1 MNWLDILLL
10 LPLLIGLVR
19 GLMRGLIT
27 EIIAIVAII
36 LGIVGARL
44 WATKFSTW
52 LLLQFAWPEA
62 VCHVVA
68 YALLFLAIAIVLNI
82 IGRLLSKLLRAIQL
96 GFINRLLG
104 GIFGTLKWLAVVLVV
119 VFCLNM
125 LDSYFHF
132 LDNSKVVQT
141 STLYRPFVQTAEQ
154 IAHTFPNVADS
165 VIIQSAAPMPK

>member
-44 WATKFSTW
+44 WATKFSAW

-119 VFCLNM
+119 VFCVNM

-132 LDNSKVVQT
+132 LDNSEVVKN
-141 STLYRPFVQTAEQ
+141 SLLYRPFVETANQ
-154 IAHTFPNVADS
+154 IVHLIPTMANTIAVH
-165 VIIQSAAPMPK
+165 

>member
-10 LPLLIGLVR
+10 LPLLVGLVR

-27 EIIAIVAII
+27 EIIAILAII

-44 WATKFSTW
+44 WATKFSAW

-62 VCHVVA
+62 VCNVVA

-82 IGRLLSKLLRAIQL
+82 IGRVLSKLLRAIQL

-104 GIFGTLKWLAVVLVV
+104 GVFGTLKWFAVVLVA
-119 VFCLNM
+119 VFCIHM

-132 LDNSKVVQT
+132 LDNSEVVKT
-141 STLYRPFVQTAEQ
+141 STLYRPFVETANQ
-154 IAHTFPNVADS
+154 IIRFIPNVADS
-165 VIIQSAAPMPK
+165 VIVNP

>member
-1 MNWLDILLL
+1 MGNEVLCMA
-10 LPLLIGLVR
+10 P
-19 GLMRGLIT
+19 
-27 EIIAIVAII
+27 
-36 LGIVGARL
+36 
-44 WATKFSTW
+44 
-52 LLLQFAWPEA
+52 
-62 VCHVVA
+62 
-68 YALLFLAIAIVLNI
+68 LAIRMAGGGMPCGGILAPFF
-82 IGRLLSKLLRAIQL
+82 GDSHCAKYQLLRAIQL

-104 GIFGTLKWLAVVLVV
+104 GVFGMVKWLVVVLVV
-119 VFCLNM
+119 VFCINM

>member
-10 LPLLIGLVR
+10 LPLLIELVR

-27 EIIAIVAII
+27 EVIVIVAII

-44 WATKFSTW
+44 WATKFSAW

-104 GIFGTLKWLAVVLVV
+104 GVFGTLKWFAVVLVV
-119 VFCLNM
+119 VFCVNM

-132 LDNSKVVQT
+132 LEDSEVVKNSL
-141 STLYRPFVQTAEQ
+141 LYRPFVETANQ
-154 IAHTFPNVADS
+154 IVHLIPTMANTIAV
-165 VIIQSAAPMPK
+165 Q

>member
-10 LPLLIGLVR
+10 LPLLVGLVR

-27 EIIAIVAII
+27 EIIAILAII
-36 LGIVGARL
+36 LGVVGARL
-44 WATKFSTW
+44 WATKFSAW

-68 YALLFLAIAIVLNI
+68 YSLLFLAIAIVLNI
-82 IGRLLSKLLRAIQL
+82 MGRLLSKLLRAIQL

-104 GIFGTLKWLAVVLVV
+104 GVFGMVKWLVVVLVV
-119 VFCLNM
+119 VFCINM

-132 LDNSKVVQT
+132 LDNSEVVKT